1 MTLLD
6 ILRQDYQRFPEAQ
19 TYEIYA
25 EDVYFKDPLNEFRGC
40 DRYRQ
45 NIHFIATWFKA
56 VHLELHDI
64 HQEGDRIL
72 TDWTLAW
79 NTPLPWFPRISIPG
93 WSELTVNP
101 EGKSAA
107 TSTTGIVPLG
117 RCYDNIFPEPP
128 PPSIP
133 NCNVHL

>member
-6 ILRQDYQRFPEAQ
+6 ILRQDYQSFPEAQ

-45 NIHFIATWFKA
+45 NINFIATWFKA

-64 HQEGDRIL
+64 RQEGDRIL
-72 TDWTLAW
+72 TDWTLEW

-93 WSELTVNP
+93 WSELTVNA
-101 EGKSAA
+101 EGKISRHLDYWHC
-107 TSTTGIVPLG
+107 SPGQVL
-117 RCYDNIFPEPP
+117 RQHFPGASPP
-128 PPSIP
+128 KHP
-133 NCNVHL
+133 NL